1 MESILKITHLS
12 KSFTMHILQDKVI
25 EALVDVN
32 FNVEPGEIIGLTGKS
47 GSGKSSLMKCIYRT
61 YLCNSGEIL
70 YRLGENFIDL
80 ASEDEHTIIDLRKT
94 QINYC
99 AQFLSVIPRVTA
111 LQIVAQPLIKNGEDK
126 QVAIEKATDI
136 LHALGMQ
143 SSLWSGFPV
152 TFSGGEQQRVNVAKA
167 IICPP
172 KLLLIDEPTASLD
185 LKTKDIVIKMLL
197 SLKKL
202 GTTILCISHD
212 EHTLENLV
220 DRRIH
225 LEKGIIIN

>member
-1 MESILKITHLS
+1 MS

>member
-1 MESILKITHLS
+1 
-12 KSFTMHILQDKVI
+12 MHILQDKVI

-143 SSLWSGFPV
+143 PSLWSGFPV